1 MYEYLVHILQVC
13 GSADIDVA
21 TLKAIA
27 VYKGFDPHEPLVKW
41 FWEVLEE
48 EFSAA
53 DRSLFLRF
61 VWGRARLP
69 RALADFKGRDFVL
82 QALDKVSP
90 YVADH
95 FLPEAYTWYSYIVYS
110 YSRNRRL
117 LPVRAPPVN
126 YYSIT
131 SMISCFSIL
140 LVHAASSC

>member
-1 MYEYLVHILQVC
+1 MC

-48 EFSAA
+48 FPAA

-61 VWGRARLP
+61 VWGRTRLP

-90 YVADH
+90 HVADH
-95 FLPEAYTWYSYIVYS
+95 FLPEAYTWYTAVLYMYS
-110 YSRNRRL
+110 VST
-117 LPVRAPPVN
+117 V
-126 YYSIT
+126 
-131 SMISCFSIL
+131 
-140 LVHAASSC
+140 